1 MMRELAAMTE
11 YELVS
16 PRDPHTWSVY
26 HVIRREVLFEAR
38 GLFGVYDE
46 NRPDERAP
54 GNHAK
59 LLLVGGAPVGVIRI
73 DISGNDATFRR
84 VAIRLDAQRR
94 GHGRTMLSL
103 AEAFAAGQECTR
115 ILSHV
120 APDAVVF
127 YEKCGF
133 TREGAVASSGDEA
146 VLMAKHLA

>member
-1 MMRELAAMTE
+1 MAE

-16 PRDPHTWSVY
+16 PGDSDAWRVY
-26 HVIRREVLFEAR
+26 HAIRREVLFEAR

-46 NRPDERAP
+46 HRPDETAP
-54 GNHAK
+54 GHHAK
-59 LLLVGGAPVGVIRI
+59 LLLVRGTPVGVIRI
-73 DISGNDATFRR
+73 DISENDAIFRR

-94 GHGRTMLSL
+94 GHGRMMLSL
-103 AEAFAAGQECTR
+103 AEAFAAGHGCTR

-133 TREGAVASSGDEA
+133 TRDGAAASSGDEA
-146 VLMAKHLA
+146 VFMAKQLA

>member
-1 MMRELAAMTE
+1 MLTE

-16 PRDPHTWSVY
+16 PSDAETWRVY
-26 HVIRREVLFEAR
+26 HAIRREVLFEAR

-59 LLLVGGAPVGVIRI
+59 LLLVGGTPVGVIRI
-73 DISGNDATFRR
+73 DITGHDAIFRR

-94 GHGRTMLSL
+94 GHGRAMLSL
-103 AEAFAAGQECTR
+103 AETFAAGHGCTR

-120 APDAVVF
+120 AHDAVVF

-133 TREGAVASSGDEA
+133 VRADGADAREVASSHDQA
-146 VLMAKHLA
+146 VFMTRGLV